1 MKTDNVSG
9 QSNLALNKTE
19 QGKEKEEIKQQAA
32 KDELKTRDK
41 EEKKAKKLSEVENKN
56 AHMYHLDAVK
66 KLIGENI
73 QWREMRFYRNEREG
87 QLYVDIV
94 DKKTGEVLRT
104 VPEPEFVKIAT
115 EFKHLAGM
123 NLSING

>member
-1 MKTDNVSG
+1 MKTNTVSG
-9 QSNLALNKTE
+9 KGTIPYNRTE
-19 QGKEKEEIKQQAA
+19 QVREELKEQETIQQREQKEKKQ
-32 KDELKTRDK
+32 
-41 EEKKAKKLSEVENKN
+41 AKKMSEVENKN

-73 QWREMRFYRNEREG
+73 QWREMRFYQHEADGKR
-87 QLYVDIV
+87 YVDII
-94 DKKTGEVLRT
+94 DKKTGEVIRT

-123 NLSING
+123 NLNING

>member
-1 MKTDNVSG
+1 MKTESVSG
-9 QSNLALNKTE
+9 KGNFPLNKTE
-19 QGKEKEEIKQQAA
+19 HTKDEVKQQDSV
-32 KDELKTRDK
+32 KPSPESSL
-41 EEKKAKKLSEVENKN
+41 ESGKKASEIENKS
-56 AHMYHLDAVK
+56 AHLFHLDAVK

-73 QWREMRFYRNEREG
+73 QWREMRFYRHESDG
-87 QLYVDIV
+87 KMYVDII